1 MLKKCDLFETILG
14 IFGGDILGIFFYA
27 NFISKDKEKPF
38 LLVWVPFSN
47 NINMNDVV
55 DYIMFTLK
63 NHILSKSLIFKN
75 HV

>member
-14 IFGGDILGIFFYA
+14 ILGGDILGIFFYA

-38 LLVWVPFSN
+38 FLVWVPFSN

-55 DYIMFTLK
+55 HYIMFTLK
-63 NHILSKSLIFKN
+63 NHILSKSLISRN

>member
-1 MLKKCDLFETILG
+1 MD
-14 IFGGDILGIFFYA
+14 FFFNA